1 MANTIAAALLADVVR
16 ERVITVLQNRFAPLN
31 AFSQDF
37 SADEMAPLAK
47 IQVKKATAG
56 STTLTNATNFE
67 QGDSTLAAVEV
78 QVAQYTQPFHMT
90 NAEMQSGH
98 KMADLVDINI
108 GALADK
114 IMSVALVPVTV
125 ANYGTASVVDTAA
138 NFDVDDL
145 QTLWGDLA
153 KSETKN
159 LVLQGDYFAK
169 FLPTNRESFVPG
181 DGGYGF
187 DGFYLNTAFTGAG
200 ANITGFACHPQALA
214 VASGVPVL
222 NAALANLLLDS
233 QVITIPGLNLSVT
246 WYQWASTSSRQ
257 VWSSFDV
264 MFGAK
269 AADTTAMK
277 IVTSS

>member
-1 MANTIAAALLADVVR
+1 MANTIASALLADVVR

-78 QVAQYTQPFHMT
+78 TVAQYTQPFHLT
-90 NAEMQSGH
+90 NAEINSGH
-98 KMADLVDINI
+98 KLADLVDINI

-125 ANYGTASVVDTAA
+125 SNYGTASVVDTAA
-138 NFDVDDL
+138 NFDTDDL

-153 KSETKN
+153 KSEIKN

-187 DGFYLNTAFTGAG
+187 NGFFLNTDFTGAG
-200 ANITGFACHPQALA
+200 TNVVGFACHPQALA
-214 VASGVPVL
+214 VASGIPIT
-222 NAALANLLLDS
+222 NPAIANLLLDQQS
-233 QVITIPGLNLSVT
+233 ITIPGLNLTVQ
-246 WYQWASTSSRQ
+246 WYMWASMSSRE

-269 AADTTAMK
+269 EADTTALK
-277 IVTSS
+277 IITSS